1 MFVSTGECIY
11 LVIASLLTCLACG
24 VALRHRAALV
34 LFSKGYRA
42 QLLDKPRLA
51 LFALALA
58 AFVFL
63 APLTGDP
70 TWDAVDAIFMSLGC
84 YVFAP
89 WTCGVVYR
97 ALFQRHDLRGRGT
110 SRLEL
115 ALALA
120 FSLFTVSWSYDLYI
134 VLRDGIFPPT
144 SRENFFASTILYT
157 LGGLFFSLGQHRE
170 RGLLFVFMD
179 AAWPAWSGD
188 AWSSR
193 GVGRALI
200 LASFLAAPI
209 VVFMAWLVMSELGFW
224 PF

>member
-1 MFVSTGECIY
+1 VFVSTGECIY
-11 LVIASLLTCLACG
+11 LAIASLLTCIAFG
-24 VALRHRAALV
+24 VALKHRASLV

-42 QLLDKPRLA
+42 QLLDRPRLA
-51 LFALALA
+51 LFALALS

-97 ALFQRHDLRGRGT
+97 ARQT
-110 SRLEL
+110 TKLEF
-115 ALALA
+115 ALAVA

-134 VLRDGIFPPT
+134 VLRDGIFPRT
-144 SRENFFASTILYT
+144 SRENLFASTILYT

-193 GVGRALI
+193 GAGRALM

-209 VVFMAWLVMSELGFW
+209 VIFMAWLVMSELGLW